1 MTWSTGS
8 DKIQQLLESG
18 ELEDVEPS
26 LDVAR
31 RLLTDAEQHIA
42 SARTIAEAG
51 DLTGAYQ
58 QLAYDALRKT
68 AASLLAAQGLRAT
81 SRGGHVAVQD
91 AVIAQF
97 GDGARVFRAF
107 GRLRRSRNRFEY
119 PGDTASEPTVDDV
132 NDALQVSAE
141 AAEKSTT
148 ILDRGVLIPW
158 RS

>member
-8 DKIQQLLESG
+8 ERIQQLLDAG

-31 RLLTDAEQHIA
+31 RLLTDAEQHIV

-51 DLTGAYQ
+51 DLTGAY

-97 GDGARVFRAF
+97 GDEARVFRAF

-119 PGDTASEPTVDDV
+119 PGDTASEPTVEDV

-148 ILDRGVLIPW
+148 ILDRGVLSPW